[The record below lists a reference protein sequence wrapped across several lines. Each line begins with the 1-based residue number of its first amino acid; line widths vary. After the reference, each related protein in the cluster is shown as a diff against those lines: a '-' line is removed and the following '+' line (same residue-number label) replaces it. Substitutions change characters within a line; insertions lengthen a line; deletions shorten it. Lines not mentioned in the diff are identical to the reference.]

1 MKDFNKYIVSSITD
15 IRTAIKKMD
24 EGGIGFLVV
33 VDASQNIIGVITDGD
48 FRRAILNGISLDE
61 NIMKITNKKF
71 ISIGSEYND
80 DDIRNIFNTTVI
92 KHIPVIDDGKLID
105 LITKEEYFG
114 IKIQQKYP
122 KLNLPVLIMAG
133 GKGTRLDPFTRILP
147 KALIPFGN
155 KAMIEVIMDEYAK
168 YGMKNF
174 YISINHKGRMI
185 RAYFE
190 EHESDY
196 TFQYITE
203 DKPLGTAGAFKYL
216 EGKINTSFFVSNC
229 DISIKEDYT
238 KIYKFHQ
245 KRNFSLTLVASIQNY
260 IVPYGVCEIEYGGI
274 LKKIIEKP
282 QYDFLV
288 NTGMYLV
295 EPSILKLIPQNE
307 KFDVTDLINK
317 VHEKGLN
324 VGVYPISEKS
334 YIDVGQ
340 LAEYKKVLNL
350 LLEG

>member
-1 MKDFNKYIVSSITD
+1 MKDINFYKVRDNYT
-15 IRTAIKKMD
+15 IRQAIKKID
-24 EGGIGFLVV
+24 AGGIGFCVC
-33 VDASQNIIGVITDGD
+33 VDVKNRVIGVITDGD
-48 FRRAILNGISLDE
+48 FRRGILNGISLDE
-61 NIMKITNKKF
+61 NITKIVNKKF
-71 ISIGSEYND
+71 ISIGTIHD
-80 DDIRNIFNTTVI
+80 DKDVRNIFNTTVI
-92 KHIPVIDDGKLID
+92 KHIPVIDDGKLMD
-105 LITKEEYFG
+105 LITEEEYFG

-147 KALIPFGN
+147 KPLIPFGN
-155 KAMIEVIMDEYAK
+155 KAMIEIIMDEYAK
-168 YGMKNF
+168 FGMKNF
-174 YISINHKGRMI
+174 YISINHKGKMI
-185 RAYFE
+185 RAYLE

-216 EGKINTSFFVSNC
+216 EGKINASFFVSNC
-229 DISIKEDYT
+229 DISIKEDYS

-245 KRNFSLTLVASIQNY
+245 KGNFSLTLVASIQNH

-295 EPSILKLIPQNE
+295 EPSILKLIPQNQ
-307 KFDVTDLINK
+307 KFDITDLINK
-317 VHEKGLN
+317 VHEKRLN
-324 VGVYPISEKS
+324 VGVYPVSDKS

-340 LAEYKKVLNL
+340 LPEYKKVLNL
-350 LLEG
+350 LFEG